1 MSEVFAPSAFKKDQL
16 LKLVNE
22 EFLFQDNFESIN
34 CVSTQDNVK
43 DKSMFFCDSVDEDRY
58 KFLASLDVS
67 SALMICTSSE
77 FSFDNIS
84 TIISN
89 NPRVTYAKIV
99 NELFSY
105 DRDFFIG
112 SIDPINIPKSTS
124 VFPGTFIHHTSSIGK
139 NTVIYPNVSIGP
151 NCQIG
156 DNVIIKPSSVIGFSG
171 FGTIKDKKKLNH
183 HLPHVGGVVV
193 EDDVEIGSLTTVCAG
208 TINPTI
214 IGQNV
219 KIDDHVH
226 IGHNAIVKKGSII
239 TACAIVAG
247 SVHVSENSWIGLNV
261 TTKEGI
267 ELGKDS
273 LLGMGAVVLK
283 NVDQGATMIGNPAK
297 PLIKKPKSEE

>member
-1 MSEVFAPSAFKKDQL
+1 MSKVFAPSAFKKDQL
-16 LKLVNE
+16 LKLANE
-22 EFLFQDNFESIN
+22 EILFQDNFHSIN
-34 CVSTQDNVK
+34 CVSTPDNVK
-43 DKSMFFCDSVDEDRY
+43 DNSIFFCDSVNEDRY

-67 SALMICTSSE
+67 SALMICSSSE
-77 FSFDNIS
+77 FLFDNIS

-112 SIDPINIPKSTS
+112 SIDPKNIPKSSS
-124 VFPGTFIHHTSSIGK
+124 VFPGAFIHHTASIGK
-139 NTVIYPNVSIGP
+139 NTIIYPNVSIGP
-151 NCQIG
+151 NCEIG
-156 DNVIIKPSSVIGFSG
+156 DNVMIKPSSVIGFSG
-171 FGTIKDKKKLNH
+171 FGTITDNQKLNH
-183 HLPHVGGVVV
+183 HLPHIGGVVV
-193 EDDVEIGSLTTVCAG
+193 ENDVEIGSLTTVCAG
-208 TINPTI
+208 TIHPTI
-214 IGQNV
+214 IEQNV

-226 IGHNAIVKKGSII
+226 IGHNAIVKKGTVI

-247 SVHVSENSWIGLNV
+247 SVLVSENSWIGLNA

-283 NVDQGATMIGNPAK
+283 DVEQGATMIGNPAK
-297 PLIKKPKSEE
+297 PLIKKPKSEV